1 MGPLIPQGIIGG
13 QWDLVIALLIGIA
26 FGFIL
31 EASGFSSSRKLMG
44 TFYLYDFTVIKVFFT
59 ASVTAM
65 VGLLYFNYIG
75 WINLD
80 LIFINPTFVN
90 SALIGGGIMG
100 LGFIMGGYCPGTS
113 FCGAGIGKIDA
124 IFYSIGMF
132 IGILL
137 FSEFY
142 PLLSNLYEMNSLGP
156 IKAYEFLNISAGL
169 FVYIVMIVAI
179 IVLLLAGIIERRS
192 KKVEY

>member
-1 MGPLIPQGIIGG
+1 MGPLIPQGIIGA

-44 TFYLYDFTVIKVFFT
+44 TFYLYDFTVIRVFFT

-113 FCGAGIGKIDA
+113 FCGVGIGKIDA
-124 IFYSIGMF
+124 LFYTIGMF

-137 FSEFY
+137 FSELY
-142 PLLSNLYEMNSLGP
+142 PLISGIYEQNSLGP
-156 IKAYEFLNISAGL
+156 IKAYEFVNIPAGL

-179 IVLLLAGIIERRS
+179 IVLLLAGVIERRS